1 MDFDPQ
7 QLRGQ
12 LPYLFAPHASEV
24 GPAVQAYR
32 RFYRLPGDSLPSRLG
47 HVLVDGQQL
56 AVQAWWPPQP
66 RASMLLLHG
75 YYDHMGLY
83 RHLIDWALAHDF
95 AVLACD
101 LPGHGLSEGT
111 PASIQDFRDYQ
122 QVLHALFD
130 CAARLQL
137 PRPWHLFGQSTGAA
151 IILDHLLHDD
161 PVADGRTV
169 LLSPLIR
176 PCQWPRIRFTWPLLH
191 CLTDRIERIYMD
203 NSSDPAFLD
212 FVRRDPLQVD
222 ILPLDWVGAL
232 RRWVPRIEAA
242 APSRQPAPLLVQGD
256 ADRTVEWQHNL
267 ALLEQKFEQPP
278 RLLLPGARHH
288 LVNESA
294 EQRRRMFSWLAT
306 QLH

>member
-1 MDFDPQ
+1 MDFIPEL
-7 QLRGQ
+7 LRGH
-12 LPYLFAPHASEV
+12 LPALHSPAAMQP
-24 GPAVQAYR
+24 GPLGAAYR
-32 RFYRLPGDSLPSRLG
+32 RFYRLPGDGLPSRLG
-47 HVLVDGQQL
+47 HVLVDGRQI

-66 RASMLLLHG
+66 RASILLLHG

-111 PASIQDFRDYQ
+111 PASIGDFAEYQ
-122 QVLHALFD
+122 RVLAALFD
-130 CAARLQL
+130 CAAQLAL
-137 PRPWHLFGQSTGAA
+137 PRPWHPFGQSTGAA
-151 IILDHLLHDD
+151 IILDHLLHDA
-161 PVADGRTV
+161 PLAAGRAV

-176 PCQWPRIRFTWPLLH
+176 PSQWPRIQLSWPLLRPF
-191 CLTDRIERIYMD
+191 TDRIQRIYMD

-212 FVRRDPLQVD
+212 FVRRDPMQVN

-232 RRWVPRIEAA
+232 RDWVPRIEAA

-256 ADRTVEWQHNL
+256 ADTTVQWQHNL
-267 ALLEQKFEQPP
+267 ALLEQKFDQPP

-294 EQRRRMFSWLAT
+294 EQRRRLFGWLAT